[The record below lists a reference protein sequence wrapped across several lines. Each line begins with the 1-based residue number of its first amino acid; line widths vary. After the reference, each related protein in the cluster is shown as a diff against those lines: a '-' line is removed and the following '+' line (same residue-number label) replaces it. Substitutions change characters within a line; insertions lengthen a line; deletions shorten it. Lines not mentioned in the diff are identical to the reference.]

1 MATQVVLVT
10 SDSGVRE
17 YLTHVL
23 AEAEAFDIATVVSD
37 AQGVLGALERHPEA
51 GLVVVDADTDGGQGH
66 TVARRVG
73 AVAPLVGIV
82 MLVEDAGPAALA
94 AAMEVGARSVV
105 QRTAGLDEVVSR
117 FEAVAQ
123 WSSSARAVIQA
134 DQSSGRGGRVVA
146 VAGAKGGVGASVVAL
161 LLAAAS
167 AERQSVTLVDF
178 DLAAGDL
185 TAFAG
190 VHTRRSVV
198 DLAEVSGEITGRM
211 LRETSYDVPGGMR
224 LLPAPNEGE
233 RGEEMSA
240 DAARAIVNAL
250 RFESDL
256 AVIDVGSR
264 LDEATATVLEY
275 ADAVLLVTT
284 PDLPALRAAR
294 RAIVQWERLA
304 VRQPGT
310 VDLVLNRRSSRD
322 QVTTQLVQRVV
333 ERPVAFTVPVGGE
346 DFDTA
351 TNTAT
356 LLEERTSVHE
366 AVARVTEAVAQRQH
380 AGPVGAAPREQDDQ
394 QELEKLMGRGAR
406 GAGRAS
412 RARRKRARRSADAAE
427 GESGQATVELPI
439 ALLLGLLVLL
449 LCGQGILWAAG
460 LMVARSA
467 AQDGAR
473 TVGIAASYDASV
485 EADARRD
492 VRAALPAMWD
502 DGSVVSVSPG
512 EVRVRVSTPTVF
524 PGARLSA
531 TSTADVYREG
541 R

>member
-10 SDSGVRE
+10 SDTGVRE

-23 AEAEAFDIATVVSD
+23 AEADAFEIATVVSD

-66 TVARRVG
+66 TIARRVG

-134 DQSSGRGGRVVA
+134 DQSSSRGGRVVA

-167 AERQSVTLVDF
+167 AARQSVTLVDF
-178 DLAAGDL
+178 DLASGDL

-198 DLAEVSGEITGRM
+198 DLAEVAGEITGRM

-233 RGEEMSA
+233 RGEEMTA

-264 LDEATATVLEY
+264 LDETTATVLEY

-304 VRQPGT
+304 VRQPAT

-356 LLEERTSVHE
+356 LLEEQTGVHE
-366 AVARVTEAVAQRQH
+366 AVARVAGAVSQRPQSGSA
-380 AGPVGAAPREQDDQ
+380 AGARREQDDE
-394 QELEKLMGRGAR
+394 QELEKLLGRGVRAT
-406 GAGRAS
+406 RAS
-412 RARRKRARRSADAAE
+412 RSRRKRTRRATDGE
-427 GESGQATVELPI
+427 DGESGQATVELPI
-439 ALLLGLLVLL
+439 ALLFGLIVLIA
-449 LCGQGILWAAG
+449 CGQGILWAAG

-473 TVGIAASYDASV
+473 TVGIAASYDAAV
-485 EADARRD
+485 AADARRD
-492 VRAALPAMWD
+492 VRESLPSFWNAR
-502 DGSVVSVSPG
+502 SEVSVSPG
-512 EVRVRVSTPTVF
+512 EVRVRLETPTVF
-524 PGARLSA
+524 PGATLAA
-531 TSTADVYREG
+531 TSSADVYREG